1 MTVVSTADI
10 ADLKLFRRGKVR
22 DTYELDDG
30 SLLMVATDRISA
42 FDVVLPTP
50 IPDKGRVLTQM
61 SLRWFELTNGIVPNH
76 LLAQQDSAL
85 PAAVPVEWRERCMHV
100 ARADRID
107 IECVVRGFI
116 SGSGWKEYRGHGT
129 LAEEPLPEGL
139 RESARLPEPR
149 FTPAMKNDDG
159 HDENISRARLRDLV
173 GAELAERLETTSLRI
188 YEFATAIC
196 EGAGIY
202 LADTKFEF
210 GIIDGTLSLIDEVLT
225 PDSSR
230 FWEISTWREGEAVP
244 SFDKQFV
251 RDYLETLE
259 WDKTSP
265 GPELPDDVVQGTA
278 ERYRQAAE
286 RICGVRLS

>member
-1 MTVVSTADI
+1 MAVLSVADI
-10 ADLKLFRRGKVR
+10 AGLQLYRRGKVR
-22 DTYELDDG
+22 DTYTLEDG

-61 SLRWFELTNGIVPNH
+61 SLWWFVDTRDIVPNH
-76 LLAQQDSAL
+76 IIGSDAEL
-85 PAAVPVEWRERCMHV
+85 PEAVPAEWRERCMHV

-116 SGSGWKEYRGHGT
+116 SGSGWKEYRSTGT
-129 LAEEPLPEGL
+129 LADEPLPAGL

-149 FTPAMKNDDG
+149 FTPAMKNDEG
-159 HDENISRARLRDLV
+159 HDENISRARLRDIV
-173 GAELAERLETTSLRI
+173 GTELAQQLEDMSLTI
-188 YEFATAIC
+188 FARASARC
-196 EGAGIY
+196 EAAGVY

-210 GIIDGTLSLIDEVLT
+210 GFIEGRLSLIDEVLT

-230 FWEISTWREGEAVP
+230 FWEISQWREGEAVT

-251 RDYLETLE
+251 RDYLETLR
-259 WDKTSP
+259 WDKTPP
-265 GPELPDDVVQGTA
+265 GPELPDDVVSGTR
-278 ERYRQAAE
+278 ERYLQAAE
-286 RICGVRLS
+286 RICGIRLG

>member
-10 ADLKLFRRGKVR
+10 ADLQLFRRGKVR
-22 DTYELDDG
+22 DTYDLGDG

-61 SLRWFELTNGIVPNH
+61 SLRWFELINDIVPNH
-76 LLAQQDSAL
+76 LLGRQDAL
-85 PAAVPVEWRERCMHV
+85 PASVPVEWRERCMHV

-129 LAEEPLPEGL
+129 LAEEPLPDGL

-173 GAELAERLETTSLRI
+173 GSELAERLETNSLRI
-188 YEFATAIC
+188 FEFATARC
-196 EGAGIY
+196 EAAGIH

-210 GIIDGTLSLIDEVLT
+210 GFIDGELSLIDENRHQPSPPAIGLWQV
-225 PDSSR
+225 SSGCR
-230 FWEISTWREGEAVP
+230 
-244 SFDKQFV
+244 
-251 RDYLETLE
+251 
-259 WDKTSP
+259 
-265 GPELPDDVVQGTA
+265 
-278 ERYRQAAE
+278 
-286 RICGVRLS
+286 

>member
-1 MTVVSTADI
+1 MTVVSSADI

-22 DTYELDDG
+22 DTYELGDG

-61 SLRWFELTNGIVPNH
+61 SLRWFDLTHSIVPNH
-76 LLAQQDSAL
+76 LLAQQDEAL

-116 SGSGWKEYRGHGT
+116 SGSGWKEYRRHGT
-129 LAEEPLPEGL
+129 LADEPLPEGL

-159 HDENISRARLRDLV
+159 HDENISRARLRDLI
-173 GAELAERLETTSLRI
+173 GTDLAEQLEATSLRI
-188 YEFATAIC
+188 FEFATARC
-196 EGAGIY
+196 EAAGIH

-210 GIIDGTLSLIDEVLT
+210 GFIDGNVSLIDEVLT

-230 FWEISTWREGEAVP
+230 FWEMSTWREGETVP

-259 WDKTSP
+259 WDKTPP
-265 GPELPDDVVQGTA
+265 GPELPDDVVRGTA
-278 ERYRQAAE
+278 ERYREAAQ
-286 RICGVRLS
+286 RISGVQLS

>member
-76 LLAQQDSAL
+76 LLAQSDKPL

-139 RESARLPEPR
+139 LESARLPEPR

-173 GAELAERLETTSLRI
+173 GAELAERLEATSLRI
-188 YEFATAIC
+188 FEFATAIC
-196 EGAGIY
+196 ETAGIH

-251 RDYLETLE
+251 RDYLETLV
-259 WDKTSP
+259 WDKTPP
-265 GPELPDDVVQGTA
+265 GPELPDDVVRGTA